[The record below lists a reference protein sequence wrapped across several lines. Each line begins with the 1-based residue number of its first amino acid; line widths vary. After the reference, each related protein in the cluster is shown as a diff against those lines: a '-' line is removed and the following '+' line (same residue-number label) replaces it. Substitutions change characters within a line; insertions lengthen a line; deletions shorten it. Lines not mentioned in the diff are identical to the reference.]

1 MDNNKL
7 PRQPRRLILL
17 TQWFDPEPTFKGLLY
32 AKALQRSGYDVEVVT
47 GYPNYP
53 GGKIY
58 DGYRMR
64 LLKREKIDGIMITRL
79 PLYPSHDSRQIL
91 RALNY
96 ASFCLSAIFYLLLL
110 ARKANVLYAYHPPL
124 TVGIAAAVAK
134 LFRRTPTVLDI
145 QDIWPDTLT
154 ATGMVK
160 TPRLIRW
167 IGLACLWTYARVS
180 HIVVLSPGFKRLL
193 IQRGVPES
201 KISVIYNW
209 ADEKAIEIAGASRPE
224 VMPDN
229 GRFRLLFAGNMGLA
243 QNLDVVLDAAKI
255 VSGQA
260 AFVEFCFVGDGV
272 DADRIRQRAS
282 NENITN
288 VRFFPKVPMS
298 EVGAYLAAADALL
311 VHLRPDPLFEITI
324 PSKTQAY
331 MSVGRPIVMA
341 VEGDAAQ
348 LIKDARAGLVAK
360 PGDEQALAEAVLS
373 ITRLSKGERE
383 DMAASARHFY
393 RSNLSLDCGVRAFV
407 DVFEIVERRHR

>member
-64 LLKREKIDGIMITRL
+64 MLKREKIDGIVITRL

-96 ASFCLSAIFYLLLL
+96 ISFCLSAIFYLLFL

-160 TPRLIRW
+160 ASRLIRW
-167 IGLACLWTYARVS
+167 VGLACLWTYARMS

-193 IQRGVPES
+193 VQRGVPES

-209 ADEKAIEIAGASRPE
+209 ADEKAIEIAGTSRPE
-224 VMPDN
+224 MMPDN

-243 QNLDVVLDAAKI
+243 QNLDIVLDAAKI

-272 DADRIRQRAS
+272 DAGRIRQRAS

-311 VHLRPDPLFEITI
+311 VNLRPDPLFEITI

-348 LIKDARAGLVAK
+348 LVKDAGAGFVAK
-360 PGDEQALAEAVLS
+360 PGDAQALAQAVLS
-373 ITRLSKGERE
+373 ITRLSKAARE
-383 DMAASARHFY
+383 DMAESARQFY
-393 RSNLSLDCGVRAFV
+393 RSNLSLNCGVRAFM
-407 DVFEIVERRHR
+407 DVFEIVERQ